1 MSLPKIMDSEFKFLN
16 QSMPRL
22 TIIVG
27 SLLILEGIMFYFITG
42 MTSFT
47 ALIPSFFG
55 LPLAIVGYMAQ
66 IQPEKNHFWMHIAV
80 SFGLLTFLGGG
91 MAIKG
96 VIDSDFSASTMAQLI
111 MLTVGGIYT
120 YSCVQSFIHTRKS
133 RDSQSA

>member
-1 MSLPKIMDSEFKFLN
+1 MDNEFKFLN

-27 SLLILEGIMFYFITG
+27 SLLILEGIFFYFITG

-47 ALIPSFFG
+47 SLIPSFFG
-55 LPLAIVGYMAQ
+55 LPLALVGYMAQ

-96 VIDSDFSASTMAQLI
+96 VIDSDFSASTLAQLI
-111 MLTVGGIYT
+111 MLAVGGTYT

-133 RDSQSA
+133 RNFQDT

>member
-1 MSLPKIMDSEFKFLN
+1 MDNEFKFLN
-16 QSMPRL
+16 QRMPRL
-22 TIIVG
+22 TIIIG
-27 SLLILEGIMFYFITG
+27 SFLILEGLFFYFITG
-42 MTSFT
+42 TTSFT

-55 LPLAIVGYMAQ
+55 LPLVLVGYMAQ

-96 VIDSDFSASTMAQLI
+96 VLDSDFSASTLAQLI
-111 MLTVGGIYT
+111 MLLVGGIFT

-133 RDSQSA
+133 RNSQDA

>member
-1 MSLPKIMDSEFKFLN
+1 MSLPENMESEFKFLN

-27 SLLILEGIMFYFITG
+27 SLLILEGIFFYFITG

-55 LPLAIVGYMAQ
+55 LPLATVGYMAQ

-96 VIDSDFSASTMAQLI
+96 VIDSDFSASTLAQLI

-133 RDSQSA
+133 RDSQNA

>member
-1 MSLPKIMDSEFKFLN
+1 MDNEFKFLN
-16 QSMPRL
+16 QSMPKL

-27 SLLILEGIMFYFITG
+27 SLLILEGILFYFGTG

-47 ALIPSFFG
+47 SLIPSFFG
-55 LPLAIVGYMAQ
+55 LPLVLVGCMAQ

-96 VIDSDFSASTMAQLI
+96 VIDSDFSASTLAQLI
-111 MLTVGGIYT
+111 MLAVGGIYT
-120 YSCVQSFIHTRKS
+120 YSCVQSFIYIRKS
-133 RDSQSA
+133 RNSQDA

>member
-1 MSLPKIMDSEFKFLN
+1 MDNEFKFLN
-16 QSMPRL
+16 QSMPKL

-27 SLLILEGIMFYFITG
+27 SLLILEGILFYFGTG

-47 ALIPSFFG
+47 SLIPSFFG
-55 LPLAIVGYMAQ
+55 LPLVLVGYMAQ

-91 MAIKG
+91 MAVKG
-96 VIDSDFSASTMAQLI
+96 VIDSDFSASTLAQLI
-111 MLTVGGIYT
+111 MLAVGGIYT

-133 RDSQSA
+133 RNSQDA

>member
-1 MSLPKIMDSEFKFLN
+1 MDNEFKFLN
-16 QSMPRL
+16 QSMPKL

-27 SLLILEGIMFYFITG
+27 SLLILEGILFYFGTG

-47 ALIPSFFG
+47 SLIPSFFG
-55 LPLAIVGYMAQ
+55 LPLVLVGYMAQ

-96 VIDSDFSASTMAQLI
+96 VIDSDFSASTLAQLI
-111 MLTVGGIYT
+111 MLAVGGTYT

-133 RDSQSA
+133 RNSQDT

>member
-1 MSLPKIMDSEFKFLN
+1 MDNEFKFLN

-27 SLLILEGIMFYFITG
+27 SLLILVGIFFYFITG

-55 LPLAIVGYMAQ
+55 LPLALVGYMAQ

-96 VIDSDFSASTMAQLI
+96 VIDSDFSASTLAQLI
-111 MLTVGGIYT
+111 MLAVGGTYT

-133 RDSQSA
+133 RNFQDT

>member
-1 MSLPKIMDSEFKFLN
+1 MDNEFKFLN
-16 QSMPRL
+16 QSMPKL

-27 SLLILEGIMFYFITG
+27 SLLILEGILFYFGTG

-47 ALIPSFFG
+47 SLIPSFFG
-55 LPLAIVGYMAQ
+55 LPLVLVGYMAQ

-96 VIDSDFSASTMAQLI
+96 VIDSDFSASTLAQLI
-111 MLTVGGIYT
+111 MLAVGGIYT
-120 YSCVQSFIHTRKS
+120 YSCVQSFIYTRKS
-133 RDSQSA
+133 RNSQMP

>member
-1 MSLPKIMDSEFKFLN
+1 MDNEFKFLN

-27 SLLILEGIMFYFITG
+27 SLLILEGIFFYFITG

-47 ALIPSFFG
+47 SLIPSFFG
-55 LPLAIVGYMAQ
+55 LPLALVGYMAQ

-96 VIDSDFSASTMAQLI
+96 VIDSDFSASTFAQLI
-111 MLTVGGIYT
+111 MLAVGGTYT

-133 RDSQSA
+133 RNFQDT

>member
-1 MSLPKIMDSEFKFLN
+1 MDNEFKFLN
-16 QSMPRL
+16 QSMPKL

-27 SLLILEGIMFYFITG
+27 SLLILEGILFYFGTG

-47 ALIPSFFG
+47 SLIPSFFG
-55 LPLAIVGYMAQ
+55 LPLVLVGYMAQ

-96 VIDSDFSASTMAQLI
+96 VIDSDFSASTLACL
-111 MLTVGGIYT
+111 LYT
-120 YSCVQSFIHTRKS
+120 SPSPRDGLLS
-133 RDSQSA
+133 RMPSSA

>member
-1 MSLPKIMDSEFKFLN
+1 MDNEFKFLN

-27 SLLILEGIMFYFITG
+27 SLLILEGIFFYFITG

-47 ALIPSFFG
+47 SLIPSFFG
-55 LPLAIVGYMAQ
+55 LPLALVGYMAQ

-96 VIDSDFSASTMAQLI
+96 VIDSDFSASTLAQLI
-111 MLTVGGIYT
+111 MLAVGGTYT
-120 YSCVQSFIHTRKS
+120 YSCVQSFIHTMKS
-133 RDSQSA
+133 RNFQDT

>member
-1 MSLPKIMDSEFKFLN
+1 MSLPKIMNNEFKFLN

-27 SLLILEGIMFYFITG
+27 SLLILEGILFYFITG

-55 LPLAIVGYMAQ
+55 LPLALVGYMAK

-80 SFGLLTFLGGG
+80 SFGLFTFLGGG

-96 VIDSDFSASTMAQLI
+96 VIDSDYSESTLAQLI
-111 MLTVGGIYT
+111 MLIVGGIYT

-133 RDSQSA
+133 RNPQDA

>member
-1 MSLPKIMDSEFKFLN
+1 MPK
-16 QSMPRL
+16 L

-27 SLLILEGIMFYFITG
+27 SLLILEGILFYFGTG
-42 MTSFT
+42 MSSFT
-47 ALIPSFFG
+47 SLIPSFFG
-55 LPLAIVGYMAQ
+55 LPLVLVGYMAQ

-96 VIDSDFSASTMAQLI
+96 VIDSDFSASTLAQLI
-111 MLTVGGIYT
+111 MLAVGGIYT

-133 RDSQSA
+133 RNSQDA

>member
-1 MSLPKIMDSEFKFLN
+1 MDSEFKFLN

>member
-1 MSLPKIMDSEFKFLN
+1 MDNEFKFLN

-27 SLLILEGIMFYFITG
+27 SLLILEGIFFYFITG

-47 ALIPSFFG
+47 SLIPSFFG
-55 LPLAIVGYMAQ
+55 LPLALVGYMAQ

-96 VIDSDFSASTMAQLI
+96 VIDSDFSASTLAQLI
-111 MLTVGGIYT
+111 MLAVGGTYT

-133 RDSQSA
+133 RNSQDT

>member
-1 MSLPKIMDSEFKFLN
+1 MDNEFKFLN
-16 QSMPRL
+16 QRMPRL
-22 TIIVG
+22 TIIIG
-27 SLLILEGIMFYFITG
+27 SFLILEGLFFYFITG

-55 LPLAIVGYMAQ
+55 LPLVLVGYMAQ

-96 VIDSDFSASTMAQLI
+96 VLDSDFSTSTLAQLI
-111 MLTVGGIYT
+111 MLLVGGIFT

-133 RDSQSA
+133 RNSQDA

>member
-1 MSLPKIMDSEFKFLN
+1 MDNEFKFLN
-16 QSMPRL
+16 QSMPKL

-27 SLLILEGIMFYFITG
+27 SLLILEGILFYFGTG

-47 ALIPSFFG
+47 SLIPSFFG
-55 LPLAIVGYMAQ
+55 LPLVLVGYMAQ

-96 VIDSDFSASTMAQLI
+96 VIDSDFSASTLAQLI
-111 MLTVGGIYT
+111 MLAVGGIYT
-120 YSCVQSFIHTRKS
+120 YSCVQSFIYTRKS
-133 RDSQSA
+133 RNSQLP

>member
-1 MSLPKIMDSEFKFLN
+1 MDNEFKFLN
-16 QSMPRL
+16 QSMPKL

-27 SLLILEGIMFYFITG
+27 SLLILEGILFYFVTG

-47 ALIPSFFG
+47 SLIPSFFG
-55 LPLAIVGYMAQ
+55 LPLALVGYMAQ

-96 VIDSDFSASTMAQLI
+96 VIDSDFSASTFAQLI
-111 MLTVGGIYT
+111 MLAVGGTYT

-133 RDSQSA
+133 RNFQDT

>member
-1 MSLPKIMDSEFKFLN
+1 MSLPENMESEFKFLN

-27 SLLILEGIMFYFITG
+27 SLLILEGIFFYFITG

-55 LPLAIVGYMAQ
+55 LPLATVGYMAQ

-96 VIDSDFSASTMAQLI
+96 VIDSDFSASTLAQLI

-120 YSCVQSFIHTRKS
+120 YSCVLSFIHTRKS
-133 RDSQSA
+133 RDSQNA

>member
-1 MSLPKIMDSEFKFLN
+1 MDNEFKFLN
-16 QSMPRL
+16 QRMPRL
-22 TIIVG
+22 TIIIG
-27 SLLILEGIMFYFITG
+27 SFLILEGLFFYFITG

-55 LPLAIVGYMAQ
+55 LPLVLVGYMAQ

-96 VIDSDFSASTMAQLI
+96 VLDSDFSASTLAQLI
-111 MLTVGGIYT
+111 MLLVGGIFT

-133 RDSQSA
+133 RNSQDA